1 MPGAESVFRACSPAP
16 DLANNGRAREPAELP
31 YGGGVNT
38 YMTTTRAR
46 YCNHS
51 PPRTKTGPGE
61 ATMGG
66 ECLVE
71 AGKVFRNA
79 SERPGEGLCDFEKNA
94 VKKDVR

>member
-1 MPGAESVFRACSPAP
+1 MLSPSFERVAPPALADIVAQSLPNRRTGAV
-16 DLANNGRAREPAELP
+16 D
-31 YGGGVNT
+31 T

-51 PPRTKTGPGE
+51 PPRTTTGPGE
-61 ATMGG
+61 ATMGE

-79 SERPGEGLCDFEKNA
+79 SERPGEGYAILRKML
-94 VKKDVR
+94 